1 MCNDEADIIM
11 WTQTCNTCHTVLMFC
26 FKGSIRTGQVF
37 SGQKVPWLTSTG
49 PSSLE
54 LNHWCLKLV
63 FTVKVIMFC
72 QLIPF
77 RPTCPTI
84 IIIICLNE
92 ITQWLSSF
100 HWSHKAAWFGNISRR
115 GRAGTYSRWGTMWCR
130 VGIILLGPNDLM
142 LTLDGSGSQWRG
154 FNPCGRR
161 DPNVKIAIWHKSKS
175 SSVFQ

>member
-1 MCNDEADIIM
+1 MEKENNANAQYEPKQCAM
-11 WTQTCNTCHTVLMFC
+11 MRQTSLWLLKTMNTDVQYLSYCPC
-26 FKGSIRTGQVF
+26 
-37 SGQKVPWLTSTG
+37 PWLTNTG

-54 LNHWCLKLV
+54 LTHCCLKLV

-72 QLIPF
+72 QLIPL
-77 RPTCPTI
+77 RPTCPIII

-115 GRAGTYSRWGTMWCR
+115 GRVGTYSRWGTMCCR

-142 LTLDGSGSQWRG
+142 LTLDGSGSQWCG
-154 FNPCGRR
+154 FN
-161 DPNVKIAIWHKSKS
+161 
-175 SSVFQ
+175 